1 MRISETIRT
10 FVVLAALSFGGQTAL
25 AFELKDGVPVETSP
39 DRAQNLVP
47 LTGPALPT
55 LGVDRTLKEM
65 WQGFQKSYR
74 SGDKHSAL
82 RQLELAAE
90 RGDIL
95 AQWKLGRMYADG
107 DGVDAD
113 DYKAFR
119 MFSRIADA
127 RADESR
133 DSLHAG
139 VVANAFVAL
148 GHYWHGGIAQSPV
161 KANPARAAKA
171 FSYAATYYGHPE
183 AQFQLARM
191 MLDGSASGKPE
202 PRSAMGWLN
211 LSAEK
216 GHGLAQASLGRMLLV
231 GEAVARQPV
240 RGLMWLILARSSA
253 AAASNAWIIEL
264 HDKAMEAA
272 SDDVKRQA
280 QAMAD
285 RFSTRSVAAERR

>member
-1 MRISETIRT
+1 MRISETTRT
-10 FVVLAALSFGGQTAL
+10 IVVLAALSLGGQSAL
-25 AFELKDGVPVETSP
+25 AFELKEGAPVETAP
-39 DRAQNLVP
+39 DRARTLAPVP
-47 LTGPALPT
+47 APSLPDI
-55 LGVDRTLKEM
+55 GVDRTLREM

-82 RQLELAAE
+82 RQLEAAAE
-90 RGDIL
+90 KGDIL

-107 DGVDAD
+107 DGVSAD

-148 GHYWHGGIAQSPV
+148 GNYWQDGIPQSPV
-161 KANPARAAKA
+161 KADPSRAAKA

-191 MLDGSASGKPE
+191 LLDGSASGRPE
-202 PRSAMGWLN
+202 PRSAMGWMN
-211 LSAEK
+211 LAAEK

-231 GEAVARQPV
+231 GDAVARQPV
-240 RGLMWLILARSSA
+240 RGLMWLILAQQSA
-253 AAASNAWIIEL
+253 AAQRNKWITDL
-264 HDKAMEAA
+264 HDKAMEMA

-280 QAMAD
+280 HAMAE
-285 RFSTRSVAAERR
+285 RFSSRAVSADRR